1 MWTRGGRARA
11 ARGAPGSA
19 GQAARPRPAAARGD
33 APRPGTHLSAGVGSR
48 RPLPG
53 PGARLMKPA
62 ARLRPRMARR
72 AEPGGRARHP
82 GCGLAGWLRGGR
94 GRSLLPPAGR
104 AGAHPGPAPPGLP
117 AGSWAGRS
125 AGGTPGPCGR
135 RRGGEGALP
144 ERSSAPSVRGS
155 EASATAGKQARPR
168 VLGRGCEARTGC
180 SRTKGRA
187 RGVTPSSASDPP
199 GVVWSWAGGCSS
211 PSGVEGGGWA
221 SGREVGGSSCL
232 LTWVPASPFL
242 PLVRDSPAAMG
253 HHLASSEKVSAA
265 REWVLSGG
273 FPARPSVPRRAPGTE

>member
-82 GCGLAGWLRGGR
+82 GCGLAGWRRGGR

-180 SRTKGRA
+180 TGPK
-187 RGVTPSSASDPP
+187 
-199 GVVWSWAGGCSS
+199 AG
-211 PSGVEGGGWA
+211 PEGSLPALLLTRGGW
-221 SGREVGGSSCL
+221 SGPGPGG
-232 LTWVPASPFL
+232 A
-242 PLVRDSPAAMG
+242 
-253 HHLASSEKVSAA
+253 H
-265 REWVLSGG
+265 
-273 FPARPSVPRRAPGTE
+273 RPRV